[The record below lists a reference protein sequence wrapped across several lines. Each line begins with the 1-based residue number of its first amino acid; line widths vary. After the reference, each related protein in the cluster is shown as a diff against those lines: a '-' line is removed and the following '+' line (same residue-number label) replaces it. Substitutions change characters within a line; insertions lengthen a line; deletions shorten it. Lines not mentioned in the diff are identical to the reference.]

1 MALGPAEPFIDRKN
15 DRTQAIRTLVEN
27 PGSLTERLSVLHD
40 RLLESVP
47 GVDRIACA
55 LYDADR
61 DRLKT
66 FINSTRVGQA
76 ISGYEYRLADS
87 LSLSHLAE
95 SGQFRVLDDIAQA
108 MGSDSAHASWLHA
121 QGYRSSFTVPIYD
134 LGKLLGFI
142 FFDSMQPGAFTPE
155 VQRDLVLYT
164 SLITMSITNEMS
176 AVRMLIE
183 SARVARELTEMR
195 DFETGMHLERMGRYS
210 RIIAREVAPGRGLN
224 DEFVESVYLFAPL
237 HDIGKISI
245 PDRILLKPGKLDAE
259 ERAVMEA
266 HVTKGMEIIERIIGR
281 HGLSHFPDSQTLKNI
296 VLCHHE
302 CLDGSG
308 YPQGLSGDQVP
319 LEARIVAVA
328 DIFDALTAKRPYKK
342 EWALETAFVELERLA
357 GVGQLD
363 ADCVAAL
370 RCASRPGRCWK
381 SSAATWMRTRTAV
394 LWPCPKSPRQ
404 TSSR

>member
-1 MALGPAEPFIDRKN
+1 M
-15 DRTQAIRTLVEN
+15 TQAIWTLVEN
-27 PGSLTERLSVLHD
+27 SGSLTERLSALHD
-40 RLLESVP
+40 HLLQSVP

-87 LSLSHLAE
+87 LSLSQLAE
-95 SGQFRVLDDIAQA
+95 SGQFRVLDEIAVVL
-108 MGSDSAHASWLHA
+108 GSDSTHANWLKA

-134 LGKLLGFI
+134 HGKLLGFI
-142 FFDSMQPGAFTPE
+142 FFDSMQPSAFTPE

-164 SLITMSITNEMS
+164 TLITMAITNEMS
-176 AVRMLIE
+176 AVRMVIE

-210 RIIAREVAPGRGLN
+210 RIIARDVAPRRGLN

-245 PDRILLKPGKLDAE
+245 PDRILLKAGQLDAE
-259 ERAVMEA
+259 ERAVMET

-281 HGLSHFPDSQTLKNI
+281 NGLNHFPDSQTLKNI

-302 CLDGSG
+302 YLDGSG

-328 DIFDALTAKRPYKK
+328 DIFDALTAQRPYKK
-342 EWALETAFVELERLA
+342 EWALETAFVELERLVDL
-357 GVGQLD
+357 GKLD

-370 RCASRPGRCWK
+370 RNNAQEVLEIHRRYVDPEADQDPGVP
-381 SSAATWMRTRTAV
+381 AFV
-394 LWPCPKSPRQ
+394 
-404 TSSR
+404 

>member
-155 VQRDLVLYT
+155 VQRDLVLNT

-370 RCASRPGRCWK
+370 RKQAGEVLEIQRRYVDADQDGR
-381 SSAATWMRTRTAV
+381 AV
-394 LWPCPKSPRQ
+394 ALS
-404 TSSR
+404 

>member
-164 SLITMSITNEMS
+164 SLITTSITNEMS

-370 RCASRPGRCWK
+370 RKQAGEVLEIQRRYVDADADQDSR
-381 SSAATWMRTRTAV
+381 AV
-394 LWPCPKSPRQ
+394 ALS
-404 TSSR
+404 